1 MSASDLT
8 DIHLM
13 QRVKKRKARKQKERE
28 RGKKKKNEEKLYSF
42 AECLCL
48 GAFFQGLA
56 MPFIILPYPSFPTYH
71 EFKIQPKVEA

>member
-13 QRVKKRKARKQKERE
+13 QRVKKEKQGNKGKE
-28 RGKKKKNEEKLYSF
+28 GKKKEKKEEKLYSF

-48 GAFFQGLA
+48 RHSFKGLA

-71 EFKIQPKVEA
+71 ELKIQPKVEA

>member
-1 MSASDLT
+1 MSGSDLT

-28 RGKKKKNEEKLYSF
+28 REKKKKEEKLYSF

-48 GAFFQGLA
+48 GALFQGLA
-56 MPFIILPYPSFPTYH
+56 MPFIILPYPSFPTYN
-71 EFKIQPKVEA
+71 ELKIQPKVKA